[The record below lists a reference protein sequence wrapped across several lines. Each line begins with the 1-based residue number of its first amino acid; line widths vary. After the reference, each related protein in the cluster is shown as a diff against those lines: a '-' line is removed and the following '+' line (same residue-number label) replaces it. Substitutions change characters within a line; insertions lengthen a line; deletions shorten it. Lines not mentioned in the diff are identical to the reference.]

1 MPSLSVN
8 LNLNGSV
15 GENGKNQP
23 DDVLAVKNRLADLG
37 FPVTR
42 DSLVN
47 PDPIHIIKLFFQS
60 IIKGETVIVG
70 DGRIDLKGFTLPFL
84 QAANAPQWLEM
95 PKGSPAEGFINYD
108 DRQGDNHDFGTSWMI
123 EMIQSSAQLYL
134 NTYLASHPSAPL
146 IQTNDLS
153 KPRGGITSAHRTHQT
168 GLSCDIRLP
177 RKDGQSGG
185 IVYTDSQFD
194 RDAMRAML
202 KAIKNQSKYAIKP
215 ILFNDQILID
225 EGLCIRASGHDDHAH
240 IDIIPPP
247 PQ

>member
-1 MPSLSVN
+1 MASLSVS

-15 GENGKNQP
+15 GKDGKNQAN
-23 DDVLAVKNRLADLG
+23 DVLAVKNRLADLG
-37 FPVTR
+37 FPVKR
-42 DSLVN
+42 DSIVN
-47 PDPIHIIKLFFQS
+47 SETIAIIQLFQS

-70 DGRIDLKGFTLPFL
+70 DGRIDLNGPTLKFL

-95 PKGSPAEGFINYD
+95 PKGSPAEGFINHD
-108 DRQGDNHDFGTSWMI
+108 NQQGDNHDFGTSWMI
-123 EMIQSSAQLYL
+123 ETIQTAAQLYL
-134 NTYLASHPSAPL
+134 NTHLSSHPNAAL

-153 KPRGGITSAHRTHQT
+153 KPRGGLTTAHKTHQT

-185 IVYTDSQFD
+185 IVFSDPQFD

-202 KAIKNQSKYAIKP
+202 KAIRNQNKFAIKR
-215 ILFNDQILID
+215 IFFNDFTLIT
-225 EGLCIRASGHDDHAH
+225 EGLCVNAPGHDNHAH

-247 PQ
+247 QQ

>member
-1 MPSLSVN
+1 MPSLSVS
-8 LNLNGSV
+8 LNLKGSV
-15 GENGKNQP
+15 GKKGKNQP
-23 DDVLAVKNRLADLG
+23 NDVLAVKNRLADLG

-47 PDPIHIIKLFFQS
+47 PDTIHIIKLFQS

-70 DGRIDLKGFTLPFL
+70 DGTIDLDGPTLPFL

-95 PKGSPAEGFINYD
+95 PKGSPAEGFINHD
-108 DRQGDNHDFGTSWMI
+108 NLQGHNHDFGTSWMI
-123 EMIQSSAQLYL
+123 EMIQASAQLYL
-134 NTYLASHPSAPL
+134 NTYLASHPSAAL

-153 KPRGGITSAHRTHQT
+153 KPRGGITSVHATHQT

-185 IVYTDSQFD
+185 IVYTDSQYD
-194 RDAMRAML
+194 QDAMRAML
-202 KAIKNQSKYAIKP
+202 KAIQNQSKSAIKRL
-215 ILFNDQILID
+215 LFNDNTLID
-225 EGLCIRASGHDDHAH
+225 EDLCVFARGHDDHAH

>member
-1 MPSLSVN
+1 MPSLSVS

-15 GENGKNQP
+15 GQKGKNQP

-47 PDPIHIIKLFFQS
+47 PDTIHIIKLFQS

-70 DGRIDLKGFTLPFL
+70 DGRIDLNGPTLKFL

-95 PKGSPAEGFINYD
+95 PKGSPAEGFINHD

-123 EMIQSSAQLYL
+123 EMIQTSAQLYL
-134 NTYLASHPSAPL
+134 NTYLASHPSAAL

-153 KPRGGITSAHRTHQT
+153 KPRGGITSTHATHQT

-185 IVYTDSQFD
+185 IVYTDSQYD
-194 RDAMRAML
+194 RDAMRAIL
-202 KAIKNQSKYAIKP
+202 QAIRNQSKYAIKR
-215 ILFNDQILID
+215 ILFNDDTLID
-225 EGLCIRASGHDDHAH
+225 EDLCVFAKGHDNHAH
-240 IDIIPPP
+240 FDIIPPP

>member
-1 MPSLSVN
+1 MPSLSVS
-8 LNLNGSV
+8 LNLKGSV
-15 GENGKNQP
+15 GQNGKNQP

-47 PDPIHIIKLFFQS
+47 PDTIHIIKLFQS

-70 DGRIDLKGFTLPFL
+70 DGRIDLNGPTLQFL

-95 PKGSPAEGFINYD
+95 PKGSPAEGFINHD
-108 DRQGDNHDFGTSWMI
+108 DRQGDNHDFATSWMI
-123 EMIQSSAQLYL
+123 EMIQASAQFYL
-134 NTYLASHPSAPL
+134 NTYLASHPSAAL

-153 KPRGGITSAHRTHQT
+153 KPRGGFTSVHATHQT

-177 RKDGQSGG
+177 RKDGQSG
-185 IVYTDSQFD
+185 IVYTDSQYD

-202 KAIKNQSKYAIKP
+202 KAIRNQSKYAIKR
-215 ILFNDQILID
+215 IFFNDFTLIT
-225 EGLCIRASGHDDHAH
+225 EGLCVDALGHNNHAH
-240 IDIIPPP
+240 IDIIPPTR
-247 PQ
+247 Q

>member
-1 MPSLSVN
+1 MPSLSVS

-15 GENGKNQP
+15 GKDGKNEP
-23 DDVLAVKNRLADLG
+23 HDVLAVKNRLADLG

-47 PDPIHIIKLFFQS
+47 PETIDIIKLFQS

-70 DGRIDLKGFTLPFL
+70 DGRIDLDGPTLKFL

-95 PKGSPAEGFINYD
+95 PKGSPAEGFINHD
-108 DRQGDNHDFGTSWMI
+108 NQQGDNHDFGTSWMI
-123 EMIQSSAQLYL
+123 EMIQTAAQLYL
-134 NTYLASHPSAPL
+134 NTYLSSHPSAVL

-153 KPRGGITSAHRTHQT
+153 KPRGGITSAHKTHQT
-168 GLSCDIRLP
+168 GLSCDLRLP

-185 IVYTDSQFD
+185 IVFSDSQFD

-202 KAIKNQSKYAIKP
+202 KAIRNQSKYAIKP
-215 ILFNDQILID
+215 ILFNDFTLIA
-225 EGLCIRASGHDDHAH
+225 EGLCVNAPGHDNHAH
-240 IDIIPPP
+240 IDIVAPPR
-247 PQ
+247 Q